1 MKRNQ
6 LYIFLLIVIALG
18 YSWLIY
24 SSTNHSTTKPLGC
37 LFKKITRYPCPSC
50 GTTRSVSLLFQGDFF
65 QALWLNPFGIIVV
78 LAMLVIPIWIV
89 IDFSNKSASFYYF
102 YKAAE
107 RYISKKTV
115 ALFLILLVLLNW
127 YWNIKKNL

>member
-6 LYIFLLIVIALG
+6 LYIFLLIVIGLG
-18 YSWLIY
+18 YCWLIY

-37 LFKKITRYPCPSC
+37 FFKKITRYPCPSC
-50 GTTRSVSLLFQGDFF
+50 GITRSVSLLFQGDFF
-65 QALWLNPFGIIVV
+65 QALLLNPFGIIVGI
-78 LAMLVIPIWIV
+78 AMLVIPIWIV
-89 IDFSNKSASFYYF
+89 IDFSKKSASFYAF

-107 RYISKKTV
+107 RYISKKPI

-127 YWNIKKNL
+127 YWNIKKNI